1 MGSAN
6 SIQNVQNAKEL
17 LLYGYVR
24 NIEKILNAEIPNS
37 IYAICLEYYSNYVKA
52 FERIIFGVLF
62 SQTNKL
68 QLIEKLKHY
77 ITKLTHVI
85 TNDEPD
91 EIAFLTALGYESDES
106 NNLILKHNPTQ
117 QIIKNALY
125 VLNKYQNT
133 FDNINK
139 YTLKELI
146 LYAVENDKN
155 YLIWSILLIYSMFTD
170 SITLLATF
178 TAIIATNEKHK
189 LVIVNIV
196 KYWMNE
202 YWQED
207 FYQNKE
213 IYMYIQEYNWFGYQV
228 IKTQF
233 EKLQKLQ
240 IKALNIHNETV
251 NIHGI
256 VPQKYSLSKISA
268 KDMASQITLLNCKLF
283 DKIRNRECINGN
295 WKSNQNKI
303 ISPNI
308 LELIQQFNNFV
319 IFIQIQILRER
330 SVKNRVK
337 AIEYFIQIGEY
348 LRQW

>member
-24 NIEKILNAEIPNS
+24 NIETTLNGEIPNS
-37 IYAICLEYYSNYVKA
+37 LYTLCLEYYNNYVKVL
-52 FERIIFGVLF
+52 ERIIFGVLF
-62 SQTNKL
+62 RQTNKL
-68 QLIEKLKHY
+68 QLIEQLKHH
-77 ITKLTHVI
+77 TKKLTRVNAKRIPI
-85 TNDEPD
+85 TLT
-91 EIAFLTALGYESDES
+91 FLTALGYECDES
-106 NNLILKHNPTQ
+106 LVVEKRIPTQ
-117 QIIKNALY
+117 QIIQNTLF

-178 TAIIATNEKHK
+178 TAIIATNEKYK
-189 LVIVNIV
+189 SRIVNIV